1 VHDLIEVL
9 CEKNIAHLEKV
20 CQSYYEVN
28 NRTLQEDITCCP
40 FSTIEGEAE
49 QRSFCSA
56 LLALLPDESTVKPL
70 PFTEESRT
78 VYTALV
84 EGDTVDV
91 NAVVKIVAFMPQD
104 HIQVLADTYKK
115 RSPLQART
123 LLQDAK
129 RTSGPARH
137 LLLKLLH
144 KPGRSTAIRV
154 DMAAARH
161 SASEMHRVLCPAV
174 PSSGDGRFHLPEYD
188 LISDELSHVSPP
200 QAAAICE
207 AYVEM
212 YNRTLHETIHRCCT
226 TDLVAVWSQAACLCL
241 SLMPPDMLPPPQE
254 DPLPWA
260 AKVHAIEAALRSL
273 NTEREAGQAHAGTL
287 FSALFGLS
295 NVQLQEVITAHSHRT
310 GGKDLA
316 EEVAAVTGGPY
327 QKLLLEML
335 ECRQDA
341 AISARVV
348 AGNGAAR
355 AAALKAEKLA
365 KEVQKLRLALTS
377 TEASMTEE
385 TQAQLCVD
393 FFVNREV
400 DTVRSVEGGYA
411 LGFEHTLEHS
421 LSGSFHGLFLDCVLQ
436 LLER

>member
-1 VHDLIEVL
+1 MHDLIEVL
-9 CEKNIAHLEKV
+9 CEKQIAHLEKV
-20 CQSYYEVN
+20 CQFYFEVN
-28 NRTLQEDITCCP
+28 NRTLQEDITKCP

-49 QRSFCSA
+49 QRSFCNA

-70 PFTEESRT
+70 PFTEEARSI
-78 VYTALV
+78 YTALV
-84 EGDTVDV
+84 QGDTVDV
-91 NAVVKIVAFMPQD
+91 TAVVTIVAFMPQD
-104 HIQVLADTYKK
+104 HIQVLADTYRK

-129 RTSGPARH
+129 RTRGPARH

-144 KPGRSTAIRV
+144 KPGRSTALRV
-154 DMAAARH
+154 DMAAARR
-161 SASEMHRVLCPAV
+161 SASQMHRVLCPAL
-174 PSSGDGRFHLPEYD
+174 PSGGDGRYHMPEYD
-188 LISDELSHVSPP
+188 TISDELSSVSPT

-207 AYVEM
+207 VYVDTF
-212 YNRTLHETIHRCCT
+212 NRTLHETIHRCCT

-241 SLMPPDMLPPPQE
+241 SLMPPDVHPHPHE

-260 AKVHAIEAALRSL
+260 AKVHAVEAALRSL
-273 NTEREAGQAHAGTL
+273 TAEREAGQAHAGMI
-287 FSALFGLS
+287 FSALFGLN
-295 NVQLQEVITAHSHRT
+295 NVQLQELTTAYSHRT
-310 GGKDLA
+310 GGKDIA

-341 AISARVV
+341 ISVKVV
-348 AGNGAAR
+348 AGNGATR
-355 AAALKAEKLA
+355 AAALRAEKLA
-365 KEVQKLRLALTS
+365 KEVQRLRQALTS

-385 TQAQLCVD
+385 KQAQLCVD

-400 DTVRSVEGGYA
+400 DTVRSVKGDYA

-421 LSGSFHGLFLDCVLQ
+421 LNGSFHGLFLDCVLQ